1 MTEPSCVE
9 GVERAYQE
17 ERGNA
22 KRTRHVEKPK
32 LGDGQGECGGS
43 QQGELEVI
51 YIAQENSLR
60 RVMNYITTQQRRAAC
75 GDNFSC
81 FE

>member
-32 LGDGQGECGGS
+32 LGDGQGECGVSREECENLGLTRYLLM
-43 QQGELEVI
+43 QAGEKL
-51 YIAQENSLR
+51 
-60 RVMNYITTQQRRAAC
+60 
-75 GDNFSC
+75 
-81 FE
+81 